1 MASLQSLAQVALIG
15 VGATALMDAWLLLLR
30 RFGVRTLDMAL
41 IGRWVGHLARGTL
54 THPAIAAAQPIRAE
68 RTLGWLVHYG
78 VGVAFAGL
86 LIGSQAIE
94 WARHP
99 TLLPAVVFGVGSV
112 VAPLFVMQPAMGA
125 GFAASRTPAPLKNCL
140 RSLANHAVFG
150 VGLYLAASLIAWA
163 SR

>member
-1 MASLQSLAQVALIG
+1 MTTLQSLAQVALIG
-15 VGATALMDAWLLLLR
+15 VGATALMDAWLLLLGR
-30 RFGVRTLDMAL
+30 MGVRTLDMAL

-54 THPAIAAAQPIRAE
+54 MHAAIARAGPIRAE
-68 RTLGWLVHYG
+68 RALGWLAHYG

-86 LIGSQAIE
+86 LVGSQDIE

-125 GFAASRTPAPLKNCL
+125 GFAASRTPTPLKNCF

-150 VGLYLAASLIAWA
+150 VALYLAASVTAWV